1 MNRSTTITE
10 VINSSVDE
18 GKKVLYLVLKKKS
31 FSRQII
37 EEIEK
42 EVEKRIPA
50 FIQSIT
56 PKLENMKFKDKEQ
69 SLKVIILR
77 GIINIIK
84 KILEEDIIKL
94 SESDRKALE
103 EIMKEEEDNFKKENE
118 KINAQ
123 NDDDQNNQKNQNNH
137 QNSSNIN
144 NTPERSSEKCILI

>member
-1 MNRSTTITE
+1 
-10 VINSSVDE
+10 
-18 GKKVLYLVLKKKS
+18 
-31 FSRQII
+31 
-37 EEIEK
+37 
-42 EVEKRIPA
+42 
-50 FIQSIT
+50 
-56 PKLENMKFKDKEQ
+56 MKFKDKEQ

-118 KINAQ
+118 IINAQ
-123 NDDDQNNQKNQNNH
+123 NDDDQNNQNNQNNH